1 MVKLNIENLDEEI
14 IRQLE
19 KRAELHGC
27 SVESELDAIL
37 KTFFGPMTEESSLKE
52 LLLAMPDVG
61 EDADF
66 GRTLDSGRQ
75 IVL

>member
-1 MVKLNIENLDEEI
+1 MVKLNIDNLDQEI
-14 IRQLE
+14 VRKLE
-19 KRAELHGC
+19 QRAALHGF

-37 KTFFGPMTEESSLKE
+37 KTVFGQNTEENSLKE

-66 GRTLDSGRQ
+66 CRTLDSGRQ
-75 IVL
+75 IAL

>member
-1 MVKLNIENLDEEI
+1 MVKLNLEHLDKEI

-19 KRAELHGC
+19 QRAELHGC

-37 KTFFGPMTEESSLKE
+37 KTFFGQIPEESSLKE

>member
-1 MVKLNIENLDEEI
+1 MVKLNIENLDKEI

-19 KRAELHGC
+19 QRAALNGC

-37 KTFFGPMTEESSLKE
+37 KTVFSPKPETKSLKN
-52 LLLAMPDVG
+52 LLLEMPDVG

-66 GRTLDSGRQ
+66 CCRLDSNRK
-75 IVL
+75 IDL